1 MKSTAKIK
9 STMTMLEYCKLL
21 LNKISFNDELLK
33 KEYQKGLKY
42 LNPKDQEELKQW
54 PLLKGKMVDNKND

>member
-54 PLLKGKMVDNKND
+54 LLLKGKMVDNKND

>member
-9 STMTMLEYCKLL
+9 NTMTMLQYCKLL
-21 LNKISFNDELLK
+21 LSKISFSDELLK

-54 PLLKGKMVDNKND
+54 LLMKGKVIE

>member
-1 MKSTAKIK
+1 MERTARIK

-21 LNKISFNDELLK
+21 LSKISFNDELLK

-54 PLLKGKMVDNKND
+54 LILKGKVVE